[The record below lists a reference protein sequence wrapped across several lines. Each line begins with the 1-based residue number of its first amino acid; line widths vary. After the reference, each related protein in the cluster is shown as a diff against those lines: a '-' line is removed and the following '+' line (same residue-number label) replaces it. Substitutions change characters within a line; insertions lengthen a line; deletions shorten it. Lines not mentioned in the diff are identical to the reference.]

1 MPVPPPANSGSR
13 RQPGPEPLRR
23 KRVQTQAPSTPP
35 WRRRALNYLLI
46 FVIVVL
52 VVDGLVGENGLLQQ
66 LRARESYQAQRLSL
80 EALREENQ
88 QLRNDIR
95 RLRDDPDTLE
105 SLARE
110 ELGLIRPGEVLVII
124 KDVRPAS
131 R

>member
-1 MPVPPPANSGSR
+1 MPVPPPAKSGSR

-23 KRVQTQAPSTPP
+23 KRVQPQAPSTPP

-66 LRARESYQAQRLSL
+66 LRARETYQAQRQSL

-88 QLRNDIR
+88 RLRDDIR

-124 KDVRPAS
+124 KDVKPAS